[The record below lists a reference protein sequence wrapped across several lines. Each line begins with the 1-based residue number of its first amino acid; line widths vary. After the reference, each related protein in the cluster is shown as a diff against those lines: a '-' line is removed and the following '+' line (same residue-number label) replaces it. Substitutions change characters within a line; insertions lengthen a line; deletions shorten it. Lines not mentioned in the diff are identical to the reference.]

1 MRERRGMP
9 HLFAAKP
16 HDQPI
21 HRLCPTLL
29 KLSKNGLNP
38 ERTEMTRR
46 FDKERAAVLLAYMGD
61 NIGLR
66 FGAAVIKCN
75 LPLAYV
81 AELFSLSRNTIDSWF
96 AGKPVREKYHLT
108 MNKYIDRFNADYEA
122 AKLPCRTLKKARQYI
137 EELKMEIY
145 GRPPEIVEP
154 QAVEEAVTEE
164 Q

>member
-1 MRERRGMP
+1 
-9 HLFAAKP
+9 
-16 HDQPI
+16 
-21 HRLCPTLL
+21 
-29 KLSKNGLNP
+29 
-38 ERTEMTRR
+38 MTRR
-46 FDKERAAVLLAYMGD
+46 FNKDRAAVLLAYTGD
-61 NIGLR
+61 DIGLR

-81 AELFSLSRNTIDSWF
+81 AELFSLTRNTLDSWF
-96 AGKPVREKYHLT
+96 AGKPVREKYHVT
-108 MNKYIDRFNADYEA
+108 MLKYIDRFNADYEA
-122 AKLPCRTLKKARQYI
+122 AKLRCRTLKKSRHYI

>member
-1 MRERRGMP
+1 
-9 HLFAAKP
+9 
-16 HDQPI
+16 
-21 HRLCPTLL
+21 
-29 KLSKNGLNP
+29 
-38 ERTEMTRR
+38 MTRR
-46 FDKERAAVLLAYMGD
+46 FDKERAAILLAYTGD

-81 AELFSLSRNTIDSWF
+81 AELFSLTRNTVDSWF

-122 AKLPCRTLKKARQYI
+122 AKLPCRTLKKSRHYI

>member
-1 MRERRGMP
+1 
-9 HLFAAKP
+9 
-16 HDQPI
+16 
-21 HRLCPTLL
+21 
-29 KLSKNGLNP
+29 
-38 ERTEMTRR
+38 MTRR
-46 FDKERAAVLLAYMGD
+46 FDKERAAILLAYTGD

-81 AELFSLSRNTIDSWF
+81 AELFSLTRNTVDSWF

-122 AKLPCRTLKKARQYI
+122 AKLPCRTLKKSRQYI

-145 GRPPEIVEP
+145 GRPRT
-154 QAVEEAVTEE
+154 TEE
-164 Q
+164 VLEAQGIKCMAIGEVLPEMTPEMTSEMVYRLSAGKHADIAASEEQ